1 MCVVAIEATSK
12 TPLMECFDFDTNE
25 KRCFMYGALGSEL
38 VHNVFE
44 TEKGTVIEGN
54 QGHLYLTQ
62 KLWEFMREEKFPG

>member
-12 TPLMECFDFDTNE
+12 MPLMECFDFDTKE
-25 KRCFMYGALGSEL
+25 KRCLRYGALGSEL

-62 KLWEFMREEKFPG
+62 NLWEFMCVEKFSG